1 MLARIIIACR
11 KEEVMS
17 VFLKDDKLAYINDM
31 GLGNIAQYISVEPN
45 GQIKHV
51 QISNYIKKEEDLK
64 ELVIILLKSSR
75 SGAVNIRSFSP
86 SIMKGN
92 KLVYNKKI
100 CDIEDIIFQ
109 VKQNCSEGKYS
120 IINENIDVNDGGV
133 SGVVLGDIIEFAPKD
148 TPKCVDKEG
157 VCLLEK
163 KLGYHVLKT
172 VYGFQPEL
180 NFDNEYRVEF
190 SIHPNREG
198 VKQTHTIVWEYELF
212 ENAEHSFKITWPN
225 KFSKFIGDKTFGL
238 IIADYLELNVPFTT
252 VIAREV
258 APFTFGKKTGLFE
271 KWIRTCPIVKE
282 SGKYYTGS
290 QWIDPFIL
298 MQAEELKG
306 DNPINIAAILSQD
319 AVDAKYSGG
328 AIISKRKENDV
339 IEGVQGTGDQFML
352 GQSFKHDL
360 PYDVKNQLNKVMN
373 KLRNYNSLLGDVSI
387 EWVYDG
393 NEIWIVQLNQLKT
406 NGYGNIIVPGNPS
419 CYEQFNVKQGL
430 ESLRDTIKSIQ
441 NKNIG
446 IELIGS
452 VGITS
457 HFGDLLRQSNIP
469 SRIVGKPVALR

>member
-1 MLARIIIACR
+1 MLARTTIVYR

-17 VFLKDDKLAYINDM
+17 AFLKDDKLAYINDM
-31 GLGNIAQYISVEPN
+31 GLGNIAQYISVGPN
-45 GQIKHV
+45 GQIKHI
-51 QISNYIKKEEDLK
+51 QISNYFKKEDDLK
-64 ELVIILLKSSR
+64 ELITILLKSSR
-75 SGAVNIRSFSP
+75 SGAVNIRSFSS

-100 CDIEDIIFQ
+100 CDIEDIMLQ

-120 IINENIDVNDGGV
+120 IINENIDINDGGV
-133 SGVVLGDIIEFAPKD
+133 SGVVFGDIIEFAPKD

-180 NFDNEYRVEF
+180 NFSNEYRVEF

-212 ENAEHSFKITWPN
+212 ESAEHSFKISWPN

-238 IIADYLELNVPFTT
+238 IIADYLGLNVPFTT
-252 VIAREV
+252 VVAREV

-282 SGKYYTGS
+282 SGKYYTGN
-290 QWIDPFIL
+290 QWTDPFIL
-298 MQAEELKG
+298 MQSEELKG

-319 AVDAKYSGG
+319 AVNAIYSGG
-328 AIISKRKENDV
+328 AIISKTKGNDV
-339 IEGVQGTGDQFML
+339 IEGVKGTGDQFML
-352 GQSFKHDL
+352 GQAFKHNL
-360 PYDVKNQLNKVMN
+360 PDNVKNKLNKVIN
-373 KLRNYNSLLGDVSI
+373 KLRICNDLLGEVSI

-393 NEIWIVQLNQLKT
+393 DEIWVVQLNQLG
-406 NGYGNIIVPGNPS
+406 NSGCGNIIVHGNPLY
-419 CYEQFNVKQGL
+419 YEPFNVNLGL
-430 ESLRDTIKSIQ
+430 EALRNIIESLQ
-441 NKNIG
+441 GKNIG
-446 IELIGS
+446 IELVGS

-457 HFGDLLRQSNIP
+457 HFGDLLRQANIP
-469 SRIVGKPVALR
+469 SRITGINDNS